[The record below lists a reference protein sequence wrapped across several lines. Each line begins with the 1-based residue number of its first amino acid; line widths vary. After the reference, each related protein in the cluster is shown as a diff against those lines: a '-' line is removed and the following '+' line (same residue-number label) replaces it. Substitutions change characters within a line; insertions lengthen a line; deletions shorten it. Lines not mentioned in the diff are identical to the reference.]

1 MSRKANYFR
10 IGVFVLATIAA
21 LVVGTVVISARAFVK
36 DVFYIETYVDQSVQ
50 GLSVGSPLNQRG
62 VEIGRV
68 ERISFVNTEYP
79 EFAGVSEQDQL
90 RESLEFSRYVVVV
103 MSVNRAAIADV
114 EEKPQFEMIISELV
128 RKGLRLKVSVQG
140 LTGIAYMEAD
150 YLDPDRYEPMEFPWK
165 PKNIYIPWA
174 PGTLKS
180 FEQSIDSILRKVE
193 KVDFEGIS
201 TSLNELLVT
210 INDKA
215 KQVQLAEL
223 VEELRHTNSQ
233 IQTLFDPNSPE
244 RTGITHAM
252 SQMQATLANLEDFLT
267 RQESDVE
274 EIVEN
279 IRRVSGNLRELSEYA
294 KRYPSQVIF
303 GTAPP
308 KSEVVE

>member
-10 IGVFVLATIAA
+10 IGVFVLTTVGA
-21 LVVGTVVISARAFVK
+21 LVAGTVILSARAFVK

-50 GLSVGSPLNQRG
+50 GLSVGSPLTQRG

-90 RESLEFSRYVVVV
+90 SESLEFNRYVVVV
-103 MSVNRAAIADV
+103 MSVNQAAFADLDD
-114 EEKPQFEMIISELV
+114 ESQFEMIVNELV

-150 YLDPDRYEPMEFPWK
+150 YLDPDRHESMEFPWE
-165 PKNIYIPWA
+165 PKHTYIPWA

-180 FEQSIDSILRKVE
+180 LEQSIDSILRKME
-193 KVDFEGIS
+193 KIDFEEIS
-201 TSLNELLVT
+201 NSLNDLLVT
-210 INDKA
+210 INNKA

-223 VEELRHTNSQ
+223 INEMRDTNQQ
-233 IQTLFDPNSPE
+233 IQSLFDPNSPE
-244 RTGITHAM
+244 RTGITQAM
-252 SQMQATLANLEDFLT
+252 SQMQTTLANLEDFLT

-303 GTAPP
+303 GSAPP
-308 KSEVVE
+308 KSEIVE